1 MAVQRHLVPHESG
14 GRKKLIGRDFMF
26 LRGQVARG
34 SRTLNWLLPT
44 GYYEHNAPIGQ
55 IAEEACRRAQM
66 NNL

>member
-1 MAVQRHLVPHESG
+1 MVQFKYG
-14 GRKKLIGRDFMF
+14 GT
-26 LRGQVARG
+26 A
-34 SRTLNWLLPT
+34 T